1 MSTALLVG
9 IIIILLVVGVPI
21 GQALIQRIRHRRSLR
36 IPAAEAL
43 VAAAIRRGDLP
54 AGFRL
59 AKLRALTSESIAWS
73 AGDPADAMR
82 ELNDAGHIVS
92 FRQQYRDPRSFG
104 EFVDVLLANTLRRS
118 APQRRIGLTLSRYQ
132 GAEQAEQALDRIPD
146 LAEQDIGVRVE
157 DITRSGDELRAREW
171 TRVEDDRTTQ
181 RMLQLRWRDGEVVAE
196 LEGDSEP
203 PDALDD
209 DLLKSVAQAV
219 RSRLKT

>member
-9 IIIILLVVGVPI
+9 IIIILLVVGIPI
-21 GQALIQRIRHRRSLR
+21 AQALIQRVRHRRSLR
-36 IPAAEAL
+36 IPDAETL
-43 VAAAIRRGDLP
+43 VAAAIRADDLP

-59 AKLRALTSESIAWS
+59 AELRALSSEAIAWN

-92 FRQQYRDPRSFG
+92 FRQQYRDPRTFG
-104 EFVDVLLANTLRRS
+104 EFFDVLLANTLRRS

-132 GAEQAEQALDRIPD
+132 AAEQAEQALDRIPD

-171 TRVEDDRTTQ
+171 TRIEDGQTTQ
-181 RMLQLRWRDGEVVAE
+181 RMLQLRWRASDVVAE
-196 LEGDSEP
+196 LEGDAEP

-209 DLLKSVAQAV
+209 DLLRSVAQAV